1 MPLAS
6 KAGVSVR
13 PEAWGLL
20 QVAAVRGLP
29 FPFFCLE
36 MPMSA
41 RDSHL
46 SVDEATWLFLRGNLV
61 DSNRAGQDMASKGDG
76 VLLGFA

>member
-6 KAGVSVR
+6 EAGVSVR

-20 QVAAVRGLP
+20 QMAAVRGLP
-29 FPFFCLE
+29 VLFYLE

-41 RDSHL
+41 QDSQL

-61 DSNRAGQDMASKGDG
+61 DSRAGQGAASKGNG

>member
-1 MPLAS
+1 MGPV
-6 KAGVSVR
+6 AGGCSQR
-13 PEAWGLL
+13 P
-20 QVAAVRGLP
+20 P
-29 FPFFCLE
+29 FPLFCLE

>member
-29 FPFFCLE
+29 FPFF
-36 MPMSA
+36 
-41 RDSHL
+41 
-46 SVDEATWLFLRGNLV
+46 
-61 DSNRAGQDMASKGDG
+61 
-76 VLLGFA
+76 VLKCPCRHEIPTSQ